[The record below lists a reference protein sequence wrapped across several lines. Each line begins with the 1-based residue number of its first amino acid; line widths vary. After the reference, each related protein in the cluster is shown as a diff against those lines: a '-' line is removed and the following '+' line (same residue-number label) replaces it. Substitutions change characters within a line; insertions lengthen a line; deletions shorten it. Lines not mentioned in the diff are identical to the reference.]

1 MDIGAIGQLIGS
13 VGFPIVMSL
22 LFFYYVKDTQESMTK
37 AISELKVSIDK
48 LYDMITHMTE
58 TGEIKHDS

>member
-58 TGEIKHDS
+58 TGEIKKA